1 MSKREKR
8 PIPTYELVREW
19 FDYRD
24 GALIWRV
31 ARSNRVKAGSVAGT
45 VNSHGYIIVGMRM
58 WDCRTYLY
66 AAHRLVYLWHHGYW
80 PENEVDHINRNP
92 SDNRIENLR
101 EVSRVCNA
109 RNCKIDRRNK
119 LGVTGVRVVREP
131 SIYQADIGV
140 NGKLVVIGYY
150 NSVID
155 AVIARWN
162 AEVEHNYPGCNSTS
176 SAYQYL
182 LKSGEVFFDGN
193 GQAIKR
199 ISEAC

>member
-1 MSKREKR
+1 MSKREKK
-8 PIPTYELVREW
+8 PAPTYELVREL

-24 GALIWRV
+24 GMLFWRV
-31 ARSNRVKAGSVAGT
+31 DRSSGVKAGDRAGCL
-45 VNSHGYIIVGMRM
+45 HKKCGYRRICIKKRIFEEHRII
-58 WDCRTYLY
+58 
-66 AAHRLVYLWHHGYW
+66 YLWHHGYW
-80 PENEVDHINRNP
+80 TENQVDHINRCRD
-92 SDNRIENLR
+92 DNRIENLR
-101 EVSRVCNA
+101 EVSHSCNV
-109 RNCKIDRRNK
+109 RNTGIAINNK
-119 LGVTGVRVVREP
+119 SGVTGVSFERNGSRWRVG
-131 SIYQADIGV
+131 IGK
-140 NGKLVVIGYY
+140 GYGSRDKLVGRYKDF
-150 NSVID
+150 ID